1 MTQNEASRQTSA
13 STPFAMLR
21 RRDLLVGIG
30 AVAFLA
36 GSGISVDA
44 LLAQAEAA
52 KPSTAFVHASR
63 FVTSAALDDE
73 TALNRAWRQLSTLDR
88 GFAQA
93 VEKLSEAITSSGL
106 KGMAEFLAAPV
117 GKDEALLATARTITS
132 AFYLGFTG
140 TPPSHGHKDTTG
152 FVTFTG
158 ALMWRPT
165 IDATVIPTYAR
176 GGTDFWVQPP
186 AGTPEPRG
194 PQGIAEWHGSARSS
208 TSSKRA

>member
-1 MTQNEASRQTSA
+1 MTPTEASHPT
-13 STPFAMLR
+13 FAALPLTALR
-21 RRDLLVGIG
+21 RRNLLAGIG

-52 KPSTAFVHASR
+52 KPSAAFLHVSR
-63 FVTSAALDDE
+63 FVTSASLDDDAAV
-73 TALNRAWRQLSTLDR
+73 TRAWTQLATLDR
-88 GFAQA
+88 GFPQA
-93 VEKLSEAITSSGL
+93 VENLSKAIASSGF
-106 KGMAEFLAAPV
+106 KGMTEFLAAPI

-140 TPPSHGHKDTTG
+140 TPPSAGHKDTTG

-176 GGTDFWVQPP
+176 GGTDFWVRPP
-186 AGTPEPRG
+186 AGTPASRG
-194 PQGIAEWHGSARSS
+194 PQGIAEWRGSASS
-208 TSSKRA
+208 SNSSKKA